1 MAGPIVGIR
10 MINEPILAILK
21 YRDSEIGMSAA
32 YICKLHS
39 PGKKNHL
46 VYKQGVSNFALIL
59 INMKK
64 HNSLSHRKLCTIA
77 QKPAQ

>member
-32 YICKLHS
+32 YIRELYS
-39 PGKKNHL
+39 PGKK
-46 VYKQGVSNFALIL
+46 KI
-59 INMKK
+59 
-64 HNSLSHRKLCTIA
+64 T
-77 QKPAQ
+77 